1 MPKYFSRRDVR
12 SYASSCYNLKQ
23 EMDQSNAKPAS
34 YHEISLLKPLHRII
48 SEIQNKNYS
57 TLSLYQL
64 DEFIEI

>member
-1 MPKYFSRRDVR
+1 
-12 SYASSCYNLKQ
+12 
-23 EMDQSNAKPAS
+23 MDQSNAKPAS